1 MISSKIGATVIA
13 VAAPRQWS
21 GLTPA
26 EARWGSRHSGWS
38 NAAIATGIGTR
49 FALAAAA
56 AIQRALLLGVRLG
69 AGRGGGVRPGWRRDL
84 RCSAPPRHG
93 HRGHALRVRRPGA
106 RRRGSSAHTTPRP

>member
-38 NAAIATGIGTR
+38 NAAIATGIGAR

-56 AIQRALLLGVRLG
+56 ASSGPYYSGYGYPYGYGGNGYRGRCFSSG
-69 AGRGGGVRPGWRRDL
+69 A
-84 RCSAPPRHG
+84 
-93 HRGHALRVRRPGA
+93 HA
-106 RRRGSSAHTTPRP
+106 